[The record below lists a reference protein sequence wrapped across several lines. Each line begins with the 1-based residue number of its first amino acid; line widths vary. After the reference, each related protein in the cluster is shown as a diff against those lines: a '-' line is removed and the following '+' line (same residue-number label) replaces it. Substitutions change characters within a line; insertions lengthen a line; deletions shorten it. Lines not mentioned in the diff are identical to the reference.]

1 MICLKDL
8 MKLFWLCGI
17 LFFSI
22 FAGLDQDIEDTFEH
36 FERTV
41 PN

>member
-1 MICLKDL
+1 MVCLKDL
-8 MKLFWLCGI
+8 MKFFGLRGI

-22 FAGLDQDIEDTFEH
+22 FAGFYQDIEDTFEH
-36 FERTV
+36 FESTV